1 MPDVSARQRSWL
13 RRHDGLVIGSIAL
26 VAFAMLA
33 GYQVYAARISHRNAD
48 AVTQVKKLAPRV
60 TRLTKGQ
67 CGQTRFLYAF
77 LNALA
82 EDSSPQFGS
91 PHGAPVP
98 GARARLIGRLYAAE
112 RASLPRLKAQ
122 GCVITAPPASPD

>member
-1 MPDVSARQRSWL
+1 MPGVSARQRSWL
-13 RRHDGLVIGSIAL
+13 RRHDGLVIGAIAL

-33 GYQVYAARISHRNAD
+33 GYNVYAARVSHRNAV
-48 AVTQVKKLAPRV
+48 AVTQVKKLAPKV

-82 EDSSPQFGS
+82 EDSSPAFGS
-91 PHGAPVP
+91 PPDGPPIP
-98 GARARLIGRLYAAE
+98 GARDRLIGRLYDVE

-122 GCVITAPPASPD
+122 GCKVPAPPR